1 MGKLKTLKKK
11 AFKVNPTEAEKVE
24 RYGSIMLNAIKII
37 QKQYIKDAYKKEIT
51 KMYKTVYK
59 DFKKQN
65 KNKNTDTEKVDNEKV
80 SIEAKKYVRIKWT
93 EEDDST
99 LLRLKKQKFKWKTI
113 SALLNRTYHSCVY
126 RFNKIKN

>member
-11 AFKVNPTEAEKVE
+11 AFKVNPTEAVKVE
-24 RYGSIMLNAIKII
+24 RYGSIMFNTNKI
-37 QKQYIKDAYKKEIT
+37 QKQYIKDEVT

-65 KNKNTDTEKVDNEKV
+65 KNTDNEKV
-80 SIEAKKYVRIKWT
+80 SIEVKKYVRIKWN

-113 SALLNRTYHSCVY
+113 ANLLNRTYHSCVY